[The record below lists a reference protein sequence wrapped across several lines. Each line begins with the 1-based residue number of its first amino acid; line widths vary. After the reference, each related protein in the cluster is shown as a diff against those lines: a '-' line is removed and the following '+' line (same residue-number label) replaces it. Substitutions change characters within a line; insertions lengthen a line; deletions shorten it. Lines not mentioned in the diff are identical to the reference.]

1 MTIRR
6 GPRAANRARIGAV
19 VLAVCGHACAQI
31 PGSADVPQAKSAS
44 PMQDLT
50 PTPSPPSRPV
60 QVARAEPVTLD
71 RVELS
76 GRHYD
81 NAIGTT
87 DAASQGAVRA
97 ELLKSRPALRTGE
110 VLEFVPGLIVTQHS
124 GDGKANQYFLRGFN
138 LDHGTDFATSVMG
151 LPVNM
156 PSHAHGQ
163 GYSDLNFL
171 IPELVER
178 IDYRKGPYFAG
189 NGDFAA
195 AGSADIGYFRRLDD
209 PFVALTL
216 GEGKYRRALAAGST
230 DIGGGMQLLGAAE
243 GMRNDGPWKLPEDLS
258 RRNVVLSLSGGTAG
272 TGGTGADRWRIGL
285 MDYRADWTST
295 DQVPQRLID
304 AGRFEGRPFGRFD
317 AVDPSDGG
325 DTRRSSLS
333 AEWQRDA
340 EGSSTRLAA
349 YAMAYQLALYSN
361 FTYAMERP
369 DVGDQ
374 FAQKDDR
381 KVYGLSGS
389 HAFDHVL
396 GGLPARSEF
405 GFQVRQD
412 RARLGLFKTV
422 ARVVVDP
429 ATDTTRD
436 DDVRE
441 TLSGVYGQTSVELA
455 PWARSVLGV
464 RADQGRF
471 RVDHRAGGGN
481 SGNARETLVSPKFSL
496 VLGPWAKTE
505 LFVNAGRGFHSND
518 ARGVTSAIDPAQGL
532 VKARGYEL
540 GLRSEIVPGLQSSVA
555 LWKLD
560 FDSELVY
567 VGDAGATEANRPS
580 RRRGI
585 EWNNRYVPLPWLLI
599 DADLA
604 WTHARFSDADPAG
617 NRIPNAVDKVAS
629 MGVTVRELGPWSA
642 SLQWR
647 YLGSGALI
655 EDNSVRSHSSLT
667 TNLRV
672 SRRFGTKT
680 ELTLD
685 VFNLFDRK
693 VNDIEYYYESQ
704 LPGEAAPVADRH
716 VHPAEPRTVRVTL
729 RRSF

>member
-19 VLAVCGHACAQI
+19 VLAVCGPACAQI
-31 PGSADVPQAKSAS
+31 PGSVDASSAKATA
-44 PMQDLT
+44 T
-50 PTPSPPSRPV
+50 PRDEAATPV
-60 QVARAEPVTLD
+60 QVARAEPVALD
-71 RVELS
+71 RVELN

-81 NAIGTT
+81 NGVGTT

-97 ELLKSRPALRTGE
+97 ELLKSRPALRPGE

-138 LDHGTDFATSVMG
+138 LDHGTDFATTVMG

-195 AGSADIGYFRRLDD
+195 AGSADIAYFRRLDD

-230 DIGGGMQLLGAAE
+230 AIGGGMQLLGAAE
-243 GMRNDGPWKLPEDLS
+243 GMRNDGPWQLPEDLK

-272 TGGTGADRWRIGL
+272 TGGTGGDRWRIGL

-304 AGRFEGRPFGRFD
+304 AGRFDGRPFGRFD
-317 AVDPSDGG
+317 AVDPNDGG
-325 DTRRSSLS
+325 NTRRSSLS

-340 EGSSTRLAA
+340 EGRSTRLAA

-381 KVYGLSGS
+381 QVYGLSGS

-412 RARLGLFKTV
+412 RARVGLFKTV

-471 RVDHRAGGGN
+471 RVEHRAGEGN
-481 SGNARETLVSPKFSL
+481 SGSERATLVSPKFSL

-518 ARGVTSAIDPAQGL
+518 ARGVTSASDPAQGL

-617 NRIPNAVDKVAS
+617 NRIPNAVDQVAS
-629 MGVTVRELGPWSA
+629 MGVTVREVGPWSA

-667 TNLRV
+667 TSLRV

-704 LPGEAAPVADRH
+704 LPGEATPVADRH

>member
-1 MTIRR
+1 MKKKT
-6 GPRAANRARIGAV
+6 
-19 VLAVCGHACAQI
+19 
-31 PGSADVPQAKSAS
+31 
-44 PMQDLT
+44 
-50 PTPSPPSRPV
+50 
-60 QVARAEPVTLD
+60 ARAPLGRVAWACVLGCGAALPAAWAGQGEAEPARKPAVTESSPLASAGPVPLE

-81 NAIGTT
+81 NGLGSA
-87 DAASQGAVRA
+87 DAASQGAIRA
-97 ELLKSRPALRTGE
+97 ELLKSRPALRPGE

-138 LDHGTDFATSVMG
+138 LDHGTDFATTVMG

-156 PSHAHGQ
+156 PTHAHGQ
-163 GYSDLNFL
+163 GYADLNFL

-178 IDYRKGPYFAG
+178 IDYRKGPYFAR

-195 AGSADIGYFRRLDD
+195 AGSADIQYQRRLDA
-209 PFVALTL
+209 PFASLTL
-216 GEGKYRRALAAGST
+216 GEGRYRRALAAGST
-230 DIGGGMQLLGAAE
+230 EVGAGMQLLGAVEAM
-243 GMRNDGPWKLPEDLS
+243 GNDGPWQLPEALN
-258 RRNVVLSLSGGTAG
+258 RRNLVLSLSGGTG
-272 TGGTGADRWRIGL
+272 EDRWRVGL

-317 AVDPSDGG
+317 AIDPTDGG
-325 DTRRSSLS
+325 RTRRGSLS
-333 AEWQRDA
+333 GEWSRDA
-340 EGSSTRLAA
+340 EGASTRVAA
-349 YAMAYQLALYSN
+349 YAMSYQLSLYSN

-369 DVGDQ
+369 DTGDQ
-374 FAQKDDR
+374 FAQQDDR
-381 KVYGLSGS
+381 KVYGVSAS
-389 HAFDHVL
+389 HAVDHTL
-396 GGLPARSEF
+396 GGLPARSEL
-405 GFQVRQD
+405 GVQLRQD
-412 RARLGLFKTV
+412 RARVGLFDTE
-422 ARVVVDP
+422 ARAVIG
-429 ATDTTRD
+429 TTRD
-436 DDVRE
+436 DRVRE
-441 TLSGVYGQTSVELA
+441 TLVGIHGQTSVELT
-455 PWARSVLGV
+455 PWARTVIGV
-464 RADQGRF
+464 RADQARF
-471 RVDHRAGGGN
+471 RVDSLGKVEN
-481 SGNARETLVSPKFSL
+481 SGSARATLVSPKFSL

-505 LFVNAGRGFHSND
+505 FFVDAGRGFHSND
-518 ARGVTSAIDPAQGL
+518 ARGVTARVDPRSGDPVDPVPGL
-532 VKARGYEL
+532 VKARGMEL
-540 GLRSEIVPGLQSSVA
+540 GLRTEWLPGLQSSLA

-617 NRIPNAVDKVAS
+617 DRIPNAVDRVAS
-629 MGVTVRELGPWSA
+629 VGVTVRELGPWSA

-647 YLGSGALI
+647 YLGSAALI
-655 EDNSVRSHSSLT
+655 EDDSVRSRPSLT

-672 SRRFGTKT
+672 SRRFGAKT
-680 ELTLD
+680 ALTLD
-685 VFNLFDRK
+685 VFNLLDRK
-693 VNDIEYYYESQ
+693 VNDIEYFYESR